1 MINLPE
7 AKQLL
12 DDPYYLNIENR
23 LTTISL
29 YLGIGVTSL
38 SLILG
43 ELTFAGSF
51 LIGAILSFLN
61 FSWMKQGIDRLLS
74 SEIQEKLHRP
84 FNRKILFKYFL
95 RYVLIGG
102 TLYAIFRFRFFD
114 VTAAIL
120 GLLLFVAAILYE
132 CIVQVIKGLLEDRK
146 RGGTSS
152 LD

>member
-84 FNRKILFKYFL
+84 ST
-95 RYVLIGG
+95 G
-102 TLYAIFRFRFFD
+102 TF
-114 VTAAIL
+114 
-120 GLLLFVAAILYE
+120 
-132 CIVQVIKGLLEDRK
+132 
-146 RGGTSS
+146 SS
-152 LD
+152 SISCDTY

>member
-74 SEIQEKLHRP
+74 SESAKDSKKEERP
-84 FNRKILFKYFL
+84 SERPNVVQIPLFEDGSDK
-95 RYVLIGG
+95 
-102 TLYAIFRFRFFD
+102 
-114 VTAAIL
+114 AA
-120 GLLLFVAAILYE
+120 
-132 CIVQVIKGLLEDRK
+132 
-146 RGGTSS
+146 
-152 LD
+152 

>member
-1 MINLPE
+1 MTKLPE

-12 DDPYYLNIENR
+12 DDPYYLGIENR

-29 YLGIGVTSL
+29 YLGVGVTSL
-38 SLILG
+38 SLVLG

-51 LIGAILSFLN
+51 LIGAILSFFN
-61 FSWMKQGIDRLLS
+61 FSWMKQGIDRLLN
-74 SEIQEKLHRP
+74 SETQEKLDRP
-84 FNRKILFKYFL
+84 SNWQILFKYFL

-114 VTAAIL
+114 MTAAIL

-132 CIVQVIKGLLEDRK
+132 CIYQVIKGLFEDRK
-146 RGGTSS
+146 RGRT
-152 LD
+152 

>member
-12 DDPYYLNIENR
+12 GDPYYLKIENR

-29 YLGIGVTSL
+29 YLGIGVTSI

-43 ELTFAGSF
+43 ELAFAGSF
-51 LIGAILSFLN
+51 LVGAVLSFLN

-74 SEIQEKLHRP
+74 SEIQEQSTRP
-84 FNRKILFKYFL
+84 SNRKILLKYFL

-114 VTAAIL
+114 ITAAIL

-132 CIVQVIKGLLEDRK
+132 CMVQVIKGLLEDRR
-146 RGGTSS
+146 RGGT
-152 LD
+152 